1 MMTNALRATL
11 FFCLTA
17 LCDAGMAQTYP
28 VRPVRIIVPFLP
40 GGAVDL
46 IARTLAQ
53 RLTEQMGQQVI
64 VENRAGAS
72 GAIGSD
78 AVAKAAPDGYTLLVQ
93 SSTLIINPM
102 VVKTSPYD
110 VARDFT
116 PVTQLGS
123 VAMIFVAPLN
133 LPAGNLAEFI
143 ALARAKPKSLSFGA
157 ASLGS
162 PGHIAAEAIRF
173 EAKLEIQ
180 VVPYK
185 GTAGVL
191 NDLLGGHVSGTIDG
205 LPAYLPHVKSGKL
218 KALAVTTPERLAV
231 LKDVPTVAES
241 GIPGF
246 DMVSWYGLWAP
257 AKLPHELL
265 RQLSTEAAKAIRA
278 PATVERL
285 GEQGF
290 ESAGTTPE
298 AFSRFIESETSKYA
312 RLVKEARIV
321 VEGN

>member
-1 MMTNALRATL
+1 MRILLCALMLLVTPI
-11 FFCLTA
+11 
-17 LCDAGMAQTYP
+17 GGQAQSYP

-40 GGAVDL
+40 GGAVDM
-46 IARTLAQ
+46 IARVLAQ
-53 RLTEQMGQQVI
+53 RLTEQLGQQVI

-93 SSTLIINPM
+93 SSTLLINPLM
-102 VVKTSPYD
+102 VKSTPYE
-110 VARDFT
+110 VQRDFT
-116 PVTQLGS
+116 PITQLGS
-123 VAMIFVAPLN
+123 VPMIFVAPLN
-133 LPAGNLAEFI
+133 LPVVSLSEFI

-162 PGHIAAEAIRF
+162 PGHIAMEAIRF
-173 EAKLEIQ
+173 EVKLEMQ

-185 GTAGVL
+185 GTAGVM

-218 KALAVTTPERLAV
+218 KALAVTTLQRVAS

-246 DMVSWYGLWAP
+246 DMVSWYGVWGP
-257 AKLPHELL
+257 AKLPADLL
-265 RQLSTEAAKAIRA
+265 RHLGTETAKAIRSPQA
-278 PATVERL
+278 LERL
-285 GEQGF
+285 GDQGF
-290 ESAGTTPE
+290 EPTGTTPDHFAAYVAAE
-298 AFSRFIESETSKYA
+298 IGKYT
-312 RLVKEARIV
+312 RLVKDAKIAV
-321 VEGN
+321 DGN

>member
-1 MMTNALRATL
+1 MGNAIRAAFFLL
-11 FFCLTA
+11 FAL
-17 LCDAGMAQTYP
+17 LCDASAAQTYP
-28 VRPVRIIVPFLP
+28 ARPVRIIVPFLP

-110 VARDFT
+110 VTRDFT

-173 EAKLEIQ
+173 EANLEIQ

-185 GTAGVL
+185 GTAGVM

-218 KALAVTTPERLAV
+218 KALAVTTPQRLAV

-265 RQLSTEAAKAIRA
+265 RQLSTEAVKAIRA

-290 ESAGTTPE
+290 EPAGTTPE
-298 AFSRFIESETSKYA
+298 VFSRFIETETSKYA

>member
-1 MMTNALRATL
+1 MRNAIHTAV

-17 LCDAGMAQTYP
+17 LCNAAVAQSYP

-78 AVAKAAPDGYTLLVQ
+78 TVAKAAPDGYTLLVQ
-93 SSTLIINPM
+93 SSTLLINPM

-110 VARDFT
+110 VTRDFT

-173 EAKLEIQ
+173 EANLEIQ

-185 GTAGVL
+185 GTAGVM

-218 KALAVTTPERLAV
+218 KALAVTTPQRLPS
-231 LKDVPTVAES
+231 LKDVPT
-241 GIPGF
+241 
-246 DMVSWYGLWAP
+246 
-257 AKLPHELL
+257 
-265 RQLSTEAAKAIRA
+265 
-278 PATVERL
+278 
-285 GEQGF
+285 
-290 ESAGTTPE
+290 
-298 AFSRFIESETSKYA
+298 
-312 RLVKEARIV
+312 
-321 VEGN
+321 

>member
-1 MMTNALRATL
+1 MRAFTGAMIL
-11 FFCLTA
+11 AVFAVVPLA
-17 LCDAGMAQTYP
+17 ASAQSYP
-28 VRPVRIIVPFLP
+28 ARPVRIIVPFLP
-40 GGAVDL
+40 GGAVDM
-46 IARTLAQ
+46 IARILAQ
-53 RLTEQMGQQVI
+53 RLTEQLGQQVI

-78 AVAKAAPDGYTLLVQ
+78 AVAKATPDGYTLLVQ
-93 SSTLIINPM
+93 SSTLLINPM
-102 VVKTSPYD
+102 VVKSSPYE
-110 VARDFT
+110 VQRDFS

-123 VAMIFVAPLN
+123 VPMIFVAPLN
-133 LPAGNLAEFI
+133 LPATTLAEFI

-173 EAKLEIQ
+173 EAKLEMQ

-191 NDLLGGHVSGTIDG
+191 NDLLGGHVSATIDG

-218 KALAVTTPERLAV
+218 KALAVTTPQRVAS

-246 DMVSWYGLWAP
+246 DMVSWYGLWGP
-257 AKLPHELL
+257 AKLPAELL
-265 RQLSTEAAKAIRA
+265 RHLSTEAAKAIRSQA
-278 PATVERL
+278 VMDRL
-285 GEQGF
+285 ADQGF
-290 ESAGTTPE
+290 EPAGTAPDVFG
-298 AFSRFIESETSKYA
+298 AFIAAETAKYA
-312 RLVKEARIV
+312 RLIKEAKIV
-321 VEGN
+321 VESN